1 MVLSKQI
8 FKRIR
13 CERLNSIVTYSHSW
27 WLISK
32 VTQLFISGCVSP
44 VWVYHLK
51 CFILQLSN
59 KKVQL
64 KMVYAVN
71 VFCLRNR
78 NVRFRLRFGYLA
90 IHCSHQELRFLPSTC
105 WVHCHCIRF
114 CLWVDFFILT
124 KWLQQFQTPHLHRAM
139 FKGQK
144 SKHSFLAFFF
154 LNKEKFPRSFHQTS
168 LILSSVRSHI
178 HS

>member
-13 CERLNSIVTYSHSW
+13 CERINSIVTYSHSW

-44 VWVYHLK
+44 VGVYHLK

-78 NVRFRLRFGYLA
+78 NVRFRLRFCYLV
-90 IHCSHQELRFLPSTC
+90 IHCGQQELRFLPSAC
-105 WVHCHCIRF
+105 WIIVTV
-114 CLWVDFFILT
+114 LDFVSRLISSF
-124 KWLQQFQTPHLHRAM
+124 WQN
-139 FKGQK
+139 GYSN
-144 SKHSFLAFFF
+144 SKHLIFTERCLKARKVNIPFLHSFF
-154 LNKEKFPRSFHQTS
+154 LNKKFPRSFHQTS